1 MKEGWKKNDEW
12 RMKDDEG
19 WRLNDEGWWFLAV
32 EGFWFMA
39 DERTNERTNERTD
52 ICNCRVA
59 FVTEK
64 GWFKCQYKNR
74 KHYLILNKMS
84 FSLWLFLEVAK
95 FYTYSNFV
103 NQLVGYLHY
112 M

>member
-1 MKEGWKKNDEW
+1 MKEGWIK
-12 RMKDDEG
+12 
-19 WRLNDEGWWFLAV
+19 NDEGWWFQAV
-32 EGFWFMA
+32 EGFCF
-39 DERTNERTNERTD
+39 RRTD